1 MQLQDIKTGLK
12 VQFVEIRK
20 GKRVGLDKDIYTIVD
35 INFNDWGTCEVLV
48 ECEGYEI
55 YTTHDA
61 IEVATDAAIK
71 DWLTLKHNEQA
82 MQEVNYEQITI
93 FDILEV
99 S

>member
-1 MQLQDIKTGLK
+1 MQLKDIKTGLK

-20 GKRVGLDKDIYTIVD
+20 GKRVGLEKDIYTIVD
-35 INFNDWGTCEVLV
+35 INFNDWGTCDVLV
-48 ECEGYEI
+48 ECEGYEV